1 MNVKTLIS
9 ILQKGVK
16 PVDRENANIEIW
28 YDGQEYDIESIGGF
42 SFSPDIVIKLGK
54 IETPA
59 LQPLKLKIE
68 HKKKVAEIKKKIR
81 KNIAKPLTASE
92 IRRKLESRLISSSK
106 RGASV
111 DEALI
116 RLLPFK

>member
-1 MNVKTLIS
+1 MNRGTPGMNVKTLIS
-9 ILQKGVK
+9 ILQKEVK

-28 YDGQEYDIESIGGF
+28 YDGQEYDIESISGF

-59 LQPLKLKIE
+59 LQPLKLKNE
-68 HKKKVAEIKKKIR
+68 HKKKVAEIKKKI
-81 KNIAKPLTASE
+81 E
-92 IRRKLESRLISSSK
+92 FRRKLESRLISSSK